1 MLASAKLPAGI
12 LGVVVLV
19 VLGVVACSIQV
30 WAANKSQL
38 PSLGTGNAEQSCCF
52 IDDLGL
58 LLLPRNSQVQAV

>member
-12 LGVVVLV
+12 FLP
-19 VLGVVACSIQV
+19 VLGMVDCSIQV

-38 PSLGTGNAEQSCCF
+38 PSLDTGNAEQSCCS

-58 LLLPRNSQVQAV
+58 LFLPRNSQVQAV